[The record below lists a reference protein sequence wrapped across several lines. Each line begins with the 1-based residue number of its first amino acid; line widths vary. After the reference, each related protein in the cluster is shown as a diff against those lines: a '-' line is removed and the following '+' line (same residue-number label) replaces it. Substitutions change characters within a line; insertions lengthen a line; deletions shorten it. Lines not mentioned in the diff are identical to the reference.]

1 MAKSATDKTLQRSE
15 PRLLPRLIILRS
27 EPLADRR
34 RSADRSR
41 ARVFS
46 YKRPPSNG
54 VELGIVGPARSRF
67 DRHVRMAIPRLPSG
81 RRPPL
86 PMKLLATP
94 RVPISRRPPLPMKLL
109 ATPRVPISRR
119 PPLPMNLLATPRVH
133 SGRRRPR
140 LPGALYSGA
149 RSAASSTPAQT
160 LAAAQPAP

>member
-1 MAKSATDKTLQRSE
+1 VQRSE
-15 PRLLPRLIILRS
+15 PRLLPRLIILRI

-34 RSADRSR
+34 RSVDRSR

-94 RVPISRRPPLPMKLL
+94 RVPISRRPPLPM
-109 ATPRVPISRR
+109 
-119 PPLPMNLLATPRVH
+119 NLLATPRVH

>member
-1 MAKSATDKTLQRSE
+1 MKRRACVYPCQCGAPDSVFLYCSESSTINGSESSSASLSARVGAAHAWRSLRRDKTVQRSE

-41 ARVFS
+41 A
-46 YKRPPSNG
+46 RPPSNG

-86 PMKLLATP
+86 PMKLWRA
-94 RVPISRRPPLPMKLL
+94 
-109 ATPRVPISRR
+109 
-119 PPLPMNLLATPRVH
+119 
-133 SGRRRPR
+133 
-140 LPGALYSGA
+140 
-149 RSAASSTPAQT
+149 
-160 LAAAQPAP
+160 